1 MGHPEIR
8 LPHFVFFETLA
19 QEESEDT
26 PEWRAISAGLL
37 TLRSFDAWATDSDAR
52 ATHGDSWGVRLVRR
66 RVEEIPAGTPV
77 RALLLSILEAMSSK
91 ACTGPAAVAPRL
103 MAYARALQFDAKWS
117 LAADVY
123 QTVISHADA
132 ETDPDLV
139 ISAHM
144 QLGACLRV
152 LARWEEAVQ
161 AYAIAGLVAEGIG
174 DVMGVLKARVAE
186 ANLATERGN
195 LPLAERILDDTIAR
209 AAAPELVEVRSIALH
224 DRAIVA
230 YHRGQY
236 EAGIAIAYSALDGMP
251 TQAARDRVL
260 VDLGAMFFEIG
271 LYSAARDANLV
282 LAATAQEHYTR
293 WVATIN
299 LLEMAAVDRIEPAF
313 EQYRRELER
322 ADLPASLSAQYHYH
336 LALGYQM
343 FDRLDDAWVEFER
356 AIAIASANRFNQL
369 VINAERGLESL
380 RSGMAPKKPEAKAGW
395 EPSGAVVDV
404 ASAIHEMRTLA
415 GVGD

>member
-8 LPHFVFFETLA
+8 LPHFVFFEALA

-26 PEWRAISAGLL
+26 PQWCTLSAGLL
-37 TLRSFDAWATDSDAR
+37 TLRSFDAWAADDEAR
-52 ATHGDSWGVRLVRR
+52 ATHGQSWSSRLLRR

-77 RALLLSILEAMSSK
+77 RALLLSILDAMK
-91 ACTGPAAVAPRL
+91 TRKREGPAAVAPRL
-103 MAYARALQFDAKWS
+103 MAYARALQFEAKWS

-123 QTVISHADA
+123 QTVIGHADA

-139 ISAHM
+139 ITAHM

-152 LARWEEAVQ
+152 LAQWEQAVT
-161 AYAIAGLVAEGIG
+161 AYAVAGLVAEGIG
-174 DVMGVLKARVAE
+174 DVMGVLRARVAE
-186 ANLATERGN
+186 ANLATDRGN
-195 LPLAERILDDTIAR
+195 LPLAERILDETIAR
-209 AAAPELVEVRSIALH
+209 ASDPELMEVRSIAMH

-236 EAGIAIAYSALDGMP
+236 EKGISIAYTALDGMP
-251 TQAARDRVL
+251 NQAARDRVL
-260 VDLGAMFFEIG
+260 VDIGAMFFEIG

-322 ADLPASLSAQYHYH
+322 ADLPATLCAQYHYH

-343 FDRLDDAWVEFER
+343 FDRLEDARVEFER
-356 AIAIASANRFNQL
+356 ALSIASANRFNQL
-369 VINAERGLESL
+369 AINAERGLESL
-380 RSGMAPKKPEAKAGW
+380 RSGRAVEPAPAKPVF
-395 EPSGAVVDV
+395 EPSEAITDV
-404 ASAIHEMRTLA
+404 ASAIHELRTLA

>member
-37 TLRSFDAWATDSDAR
+37 TLRCFDAWATDSDAR

-66 RVEEIPAGTPV
+66 RVEESPAGTPV
-77 RALLLSILEAMSSK
+77 RALLLSILEAMSSR

-103 MAYARALQFDAKWS
+103 MAYARALQFDAKWA

-161 AYAIAGLVAEGIG
+161 SYAVAGLVAEGIG

-195 LPLAERILDDTIAR
+195 LPLAERILDDTIDR
-209 AAAPELVEVRSIALH
+209 ASSPELIEVRSLALQ
-224 DRAIVA
+224 DRAAVA
-230 YHRGQY
+230 HRRGQY
-236 EAGIAIAYSALDGMP
+236 NTAIEMAYAALGGMSN
-251 TQAARDRVL
+251 QAARDRVL
-260 VDLGAMFFEIG
+260 VDIAAMFWELG
-271 LYSAARDANLV
+271 LFSAARDANLV
-282 LAATAQEHYTR
+282 LAATAQEQYTR

-299 LLEMAAVDRIEPAF
+299 LLEMAAVDRMEPAF
-313 EQYRRELER
+313 EQYRRELND
-322 ADLPASLSAQYHYH
+322 AALPATLSAHFHYY
-336 LALGYQM
+336 LAVGYQM
-343 FDRLDDAWVEFER
+343 FGREQDSRTEFER
-356 AIAIASANRFNQL
+356 AIAIASANNMNQV
-369 VINAERGLESL
+369 VINAEKGLESL
-380 RSGMAPKKPEAKAGW
+380 QSRAALPSHTAQETPSPE
-395 EPSGAVVDV
+395 V
-404 ASAIHEMRTLA
+404 ARVADAISEMRVLA
-415 GVGD
+415 GIGS

>member
-1 MGHPEIR
+1 
-8 LPHFVFFETLA
+8 
-19 QEESEDT
+19 
-26 PEWRAISAGLL
+26 
-37 TLRSFDAWATDSDAR
+37 
-52 ATHGDSWGVRLVRR
+52 
-66 RVEEIPAGTPV
+66 
-77 RALLLSILEAMSSK
+77 
-91 ACTGPAAVAPRL
+91 
-103 MAYARALQFDAKWS
+103 MAYARALQFEAKWS

-123 QTVISHADA
+123 GTVVSHANV

-139 ISAHM
+139 ITAHM

-152 LARWEEAVQ
+152 LASWEEAVG
-161 AYAIAGLVAEGIG
+161 AYAVAGLVAEGIG
-174 DVMGVLKARVAE
+174 DIIGVLRARIAE
-186 ANLATERGN
+186 ANLATDRGN
-195 LPLAERILDDTIAR
+195 LPLAEQILDDTISR
-209 AAAPELVEVRSIALH
+209 ADDPEFVEVRSIALH
-224 DRAIVA
+224 DRANVA

-236 EAGIAIAYSALDGMP
+236 EKGISMAYSALDGMP
-251 TQAARDRVL
+251 NQAARDRVL

-322 ADLPASLSAQYHYH
+322 ADLPATLCAQYHYH

-343 FDRLDDAWVEFER
+343 FDRLEDARTEFEK
-356 AIAIASANRFNQL
+356 ALSIANANRFNQMA
-369 VINAERGLESL
+369 INIEQGIDSL
-380 RSGMAPKKPEAKAGW
+380 RNGKASKGTPPKTSFAPSDEVA
-395 EPSGAVVDV
+395 DV

>member
-8 LPHFVFFETLA
+8 LPHFVFFEALA
-19 QEESEDT
+19 QEQSEDT
-26 PEWRAISAGLL
+26 PEWRTISAGLL
-37 TLRSFDAWATDSDAR
+37 TLRCFDAWALDGEVRAAR
-52 ATHGDSWGVRLVRR
+52 GESWGVRLVRR
-66 RVEEIPAGTPV
+66 RVESIPAGTPV
-77 RALLLSILEAMSSK
+77 RALLLSILEAMHSK
-91 ACTGPAAVAPRL
+91 ECTEPAAVAPRL
-103 MAYARALQFDAKWS
+103 MAYARSLQFEAKWS

-123 QTVISHADA
+123 GTVIGHADV

-152 LARWEEAVQ
+152 LARWEEAVK
-161 AYAIAGLVAEGIG
+161 AYAVAGLVAEGIG

-186 ANLATERGN
+186 ANLATDRGN

-209 AAAPELVEVRSIALH
+209 AAEPDYVEVRSIALH

-236 EAGIAIAYSALDGMP
+236 ESGIALAYSALDGMP
-251 TQAARDRVL
+251 NQAARDRVL

-313 EQYRRELER
+313 EQYKRELQR
-322 ADLPASLSAQYHYH
+322 ADLPATLSAQYHYH

-343 FDRLDDAWVEFER
+343 FDRLEDARVEFER
-356 AIAIASANRFNQL
+356 AIAIASANRFNQML
-369 VINAERGLESL
+369 INAERGLESL
-380 RSGMAPKKPEAKAGW
+380 RCGEAAPSPKPTSI
-395 EPSGAVVDV
+395 EPSRAVVDV
-404 ASAIHEMRTLA
+404 ASAIHEMRELV

>member
-8 LPHFVFFETLA
+8 LPHFVFFEALA

-26 PEWRAISAGLL
+26 LEWRTLSAGLL
-37 TLRSFDAWATDSDAR
+37 TLRCFDAWATDDDTR
-52 ATHGDSWGVRLVRR
+52 AAHGDSWGVRLVRR

-77 RALLLSILEAMSSK
+77 RALLLSIVEALSSK
-91 ACTGPAAVAPRL
+91 SCAGPAAVAPRL

-152 LARWEEAVQ
+152 LAQWEEAVK
-161 AYAIAGLVAEGIG
+161 AYAVAGLVAEGIG

-186 ANLATERGN
+186 ANLATDRGN
-195 LPLAERILDDTIAR
+195 LPLAERILDETIER
-209 AAAPELVEVRSIALH
+209 ASAPELIEVRSLALQ
-224 DRAIVA
+224 DRAAVA
-230 YHRGQY
+230 HRRGQY
-236 EAGIAIAYSALDGMP
+236 SEAIEMAYAALGGMSNQ
-251 TQAARDRVL
+251 TARDRVL
-260 VDLGAMFFEIG
+260 VDIAAMFWELG

-282 LAATAQEHYTR
+282 LAATAQEQYTR

-299 LLEMAAVDRIEPAF
+299 LLEMAAVDRMEPAF
-313 EQYRRELER
+313 EQYRRELND
-322 ADLPASLSAQYHYH
+322 AALPATLSAHFHYY
-336 LALGYQM
+336 LAVGYQM
-343 FDRLDDAWVEFER
+343 FGREEDSRAEFER
-356 AIAIASANRFNQL
+356 AIAIASANNMNQV
-369 VINAERGLESL
+369 VINAEKGLESL
-380 RSGMAPKKPEAKAGW
+380 QSRVAVPPHKLQEAPSPE
-395 EPSGAVVDV
+395 V
-404 ASAIHEMRTLA
+404 ARVADAITEMRVLA
-415 GVGD
+415 GIEG

>member
-19 QEESEDT
+19 QEENEDT

-37 TLRSFDAWATDSDAR
+37 TLRCFDAWATDSDAR

-91 ACTGPAAVAPRL
+91 TCAGPAAVAPRL
-103 MAYARALQFDAKWS
+103 MAYARALQFDAKWA

-123 QTVISHADA
+123 GTVISHSDA

-144 QLGACLRV
+144 ALGACLRV
-152 LARWEEAVQ
+152 LARWDDAVR
-161 AYAIAGLVAEGIG
+161 AYTVAGLVAEGIG

-186 ANLATERGN
+186 ANLATDRGN
-195 LPLAERILDDTIAR
+195 LPLAERILDETIER
-209 AAAPELVEVRSIALH
+209 ASDPELVEVRSIALH
-224 DRAIVA
+224 DRAAVA
-230 YHRGQY
+230 YYRGQY
-236 EAGIAIAYSALDGMP
+236 DTGIALAYSALEGV
-251 TQAARDRVL
+251 TNQASRDRVL

-282 LAATAQEHYTR
+282 LAATAQEQYTR

-299 LLEMAAVDRIEPAF
+299 LLEMAAVDRIEPVF
-313 EQYRRELER
+313 EQYRRELDA
-322 ADLPASLSAQYHYH
+322 ADLPATLSAQYHYH

-343 FDRLDDAWVEFER
+343 FNRPDNARAEFER
-356 AIAIASANRFNQL
+356 AISIASANRFNQL
-369 VINAERGLESL
+369 VISAEQGLRSL
-380 RSGMAPKKPEAKAGW
+380 RDGLAPQVKSGI
-395 EPSGAVVDV
+395 EPSAAVADV
-404 ASAIHEMRTLA
+404 ANAIHEMRAMA

>member
-77 RALLLSILEAMSSK
+77 RALLLGILEAMSSK

-132 ETDPDLV
+132 ATDPDLV

-144 QLGACLRV
+144 ALGACSRV
-152 LARWEEAVQ
+152 LARWQEAVQ
-161 AYAIAGLVAEGIG
+161 AYAVAELVAEGIG
-174 DVMGVLKARVAE
+174 DVIGVLRARGAE
-186 ANLATERGN
+186 ANLATDRGN
-195 LPLAERILDDTIAR
+195 FPLAERILDDTIAR
-209 AAAPELVEVRSIALH
+209 ASAPELTEVRSIALH

-230 YHRGQY
+230 YHRGQLDS
-236 EAGIAIAYSALDGMP
+236 AIIMAHTALDGLRD
-251 TQAARDRVL
+251 QAARDRVL
-260 VDLGAMFFEIG
+260 VDIGGLFWELG

-282 LAATAQEHYTR
+282 LAATAQEQYTR

-299 LLEMAAVDRIEPAF
+299 LLEMAAVDHVEPAF
-313 EQYRRELER
+313 EQYRRELNDAE
-322 ADLPASLSAQYHYH
+322 LPAALSAQYHYH
-336 LALGYQM
+336 LGLGYQM
-343 FDRLDDAWVEFER
+343 FDRVDDARASFEKAL
-356 AIAIASANRFNQL
+356 AIATAHHVNQV
-369 VINAERGLESL
+369 VIKAEQGLEALETGTDL
-380 RSGMAPKKPEAKAGW
+380 RGRDDREADL
-395 EPSGAVVDV
+395 SQDVIDV
-404 ASAIHEMRTLA
+404 ASAIRKMRVVAEAAT
-415 GVGD
+415 